1 MEPALFQMV
10 RQTPLFARLKD
21 EQLDCIQWGDVI
33 EVAPGATL
41 VEENSPAEFFF
52 LNLEGEVRISRRYD
66 NQEVLLGVNRP
77 GMFMGE
83 IPLLLDAPWHAVIRV
98 SKPSRLFR
106 LNRENFWRM
115 LSTCHAITQEVLR
128 TAANRLR
135 NLEGYSHQRQKL
147 VSLGTMAAG
156 LAHELNNPA
165 AAARRAA
172 AQLRQTIGAAQAQVR
187 QLGKTLSPAEWELL
201 LTGEQDAV
209 HRLEQAPPLD
219 SLARSDREEALAQWL
234 DAHNIAE
241 GWRLAPAFVSAGLD
255 CGWLAGLTEKL
266 AAASRTAAL
275 HWLEARL
282 NLQLLLK
289 LVDQS
294 TGRVAELVK
303 AVKSYTYMDQSPMQ
317 EVDVHEG
324 IESTLTMLGHKLKN
338 VTLVRAFDRSAP
350 RILAYGSELNQVWT
364 NLIDNAIDAVEGSG
378 KLCVGTFVEDNQL
391 VVEIV
396 DDGRGIP
403 QEIQSRIFEPF
414 FTTKGVGSGT
424 GLGLLISHRIVAD
437 RHGGEIE
444 FESKPGETR
453 FKVRLP
459 FVRAGGPPKA
469 DAGNLKSELRNPKEI
484 PNPKSEW

>member
-1 MEPALFQMV
+1 MNMDATLVQTV
-10 RQTPLFARLKD
+10 RQTPLFAGLKD
-21 EQLDCIQWGDVI
+21 EHLDCIRSGEVI
-33 EVAPGATL
+33 EVPAGATL
-41 VEENSPAEFFF
+41 IEENAPAEFFF
-52 LNLEGEVRISRRYD
+52 LNLEGEIRISRRYD
-66 NQEVLLGVNRP
+66 NQEVLLGVNKP

-83 IPLLLDAPWHAVIRV
+83 IPLLLDAPWHAVVRV
-98 SKPSRLFR
+98 AKPARLFR
-106 LNRENFWRM
+106 LNREKFWRM
-115 LSTCHAITQEVLR
+115 LSTCHCVATEIFR

-172 AQLRQTIGAAQAQVR
+172 AQLHETISAAQSHVR
-187 QLGKTLSPAEWELL
+187 QLAKTLQPAEWEQLL
-201 LTGEQDAV
+201 ASEQDAT
-209 HRLEQAPPLD
+209 HRLEAAPPLD
-219 SLARSDREEALAQWL
+219 SLTRSDREEALTQWL
-234 DAHNIAE
+234 EAHGIPEA
-241 GWRLAPAFVSAGLD
+241 WRLAPVFVSAGLGCD
-255 CGWLAGLTEKL
+255 WLAALTEKIQ
-266 AAASRTAAL
+266 AGSRTAAL
-275 HWLEARL
+275 NWLEARL

-294 TGRVAELVK
+294 TGRVADLVK

-317 EVDVHEG
+317 EVDVHDG

-338 VTLVRAFDRSAP
+338 VTLVRGFDRSAP
-350 RILAYGSELNQVWT
+350 RIMAYGSELNQVWT
-364 NLIDNAIDAVEGSG
+364 NLIDNAVDAVDGSG
-378 KLCVGTFVEDNQL
+378 KICVGTFVEDNQL

-396 DDGRGIP
+396 DNGRGIP
-403 QEIQSRIFEPF
+403 PETQARMFEPF

-424 GLGLLISHRIVAD
+424 GLGLLISNRIVAD

-459 FVRAGGPPKA
+459 LVRTPAPGNPP
-469 DAGNLKSELRNPKEI
+469 
-484 PNPKSEW
+484 